1 MKNILIRIPSF
12 SKGNIGDNAL
22 IYTIKKIFKDHNLII
37 PTTKTEINSLH
48 LDTIDFLIYFGNDC
62 IAYYSIST
70 NIIKKCLSMKK
81 TVHVINTSWGSVPK
95 KKKS

>member
-1 MKNILIRIPSF
+1 MLLKLYNNISSYYIMKNILIRIPSF

-48 LDTIDFLIYFGNDC
+48 LD
-62 IAYYSIST
+62 
-70 NIIKKCLSMKK
+70 
-81 TVHVINTSWGSVPK
+81 
-95 KKKS
+95 